1 MRSTTRR
8 AFWGVTR
15 TYRACALASIAV
27 PCSLLGDVPV
37 GTAASAAAAL
47 PVVLLVAAERP
58 RRSELAQLVAD
69 HRLGDEHWDVLAAV
83 VHGQRVPEHLRND
96 HGATG
101 PGADDVLGAPV
112 VLRLHLLQEV
122 VVDEGALLQT
132 TRHGLPGSS
141 ALLAGAAAADDHLV
155 ARLVRA
161 TGAALGLTPR
171 AHRVA
176 TAGRLALTAT
186 VRVVDRVHRHAT
198 DGRALA
204 LPAHAAGL
212 APGDVRLLGVADLA
226 DGRAAARVD
235 VADLAGRHAQL
246 RVRAVLRDELHGGTR
261 RPGDLRAAAGLE
273 LDGVDDRTG
282 GDVAQRQVVAGLDV
296 GAGAVLDD
304 VALLQPVRRDDVA
317 LLAVGVVQERDARRA
332 VRVVLDV
339 RDLGR
344 HAVLVMATEVD
355 DAVGALVAATLVTH
369 RHPAGRVATARLVQG
384 ANQRLLRRG
393 ARDLDEVGHARAAAA
408 RRRRLVL
415 TDSHGDLSSICSQAV
430 SADRSAEDVDRALTE
445 GDDR

>member
-27 PCSLLGDVPV
+27 PLLSTRCPTG
-37 GTAASAAAAL
+37 GRAASAAAAL
-47 PVVLLVAAERP
+47 PVVLPVAAERP
-58 RRSELAQLVAD
+58 GRSELAQLVAD
-69 HRLGDEHWDVLAAV
+69 HRLGDEHRDVLAAV

-122 VVDEGALLQT
+122 VVDEGTLLQA
-132 TRHGLPGSS
+132 TRHNLPGSS

-161 TGAALGLTPR
+161 AGAALGLAPG

-176 TAGRLALTAT
+176 AAGGLALTTT
-186 VRVVDRVHRHAT
+186 VRVVDRVHRHAA

-212 APGDVRLLGVADLA
+212 APVDVGLLGVADLA
-226 DGRAAARVD
+226 HGRAAARIH
-235 VADLAGRHAQL
+235 VADLARRHAQL
-246 RVRAVLRDELHGGTR
+246 RVRPVLGDELHRGAGR
-261 RPGDLRAAAGLE
+261 AGDLRAAAGTD
-273 LDGVDDRTG
+273 LDGVHDGADR
-282 GDVAQRQVVAGLDV
+282 DVAQRQAVARLDV
-296 GAGAVLDD
+296 GRRPVLDA
-304 VALLQPVRRDDVA
+304 VALAQPVRRDDVA
-317 LLAVGVVQERDARRA
+317 LLAVLVVQERDAGGP

-339 RDLGR
+339 RDPGG
-344 HAVLVMATEVD
+344 HAVLVVPAEVHQ
-355 DAVGALVAATLVTH
+355 AVGPLVAAALVPG
-369 RHPAGRVATARLVQG
+369 RDAAGVVAATALGER
-384 ANQRLLRRG
+384 AHQRLLRLG
-393 ARDLDEVGHARAAAA
+393 PGDLDEVGDGRAAPA

-415 TDSHGDLSSICSQAV
+415 TDSHAESVLDLSSS
-430 SADRSAEDVDRALTE
+430 S
-445 GDDR
+445 